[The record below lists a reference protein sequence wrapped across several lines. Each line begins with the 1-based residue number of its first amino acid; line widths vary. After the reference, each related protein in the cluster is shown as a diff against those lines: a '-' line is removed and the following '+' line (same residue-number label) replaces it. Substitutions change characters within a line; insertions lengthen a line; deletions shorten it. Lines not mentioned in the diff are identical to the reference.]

1 MKKAIVGSSMS
12 SNDSINPGYVREV
25 SRRILV
31 NTAKIIVGKKRVLR
45 HILIALYAGGHVLLE
60 GVPGVAKTLMAKTIA
75 RSIGLTYSRIQATPD
90 LLPSDIIGTFVY
102 DPKTGEFRPRKG
114 PIFANIVLFDEIN
127 RASPRTQSALLEA
140 MQEKQVTIEG
150 VTFKLPEP
158 FMVIA
163 TMNPIEMEGT
173 FPLPEAQLDRF
184 LLKVIVD
191 YPSKEE
197 TVKILQRIHSI
208 ERFTIK
214 PVVSG
219 DDIMRVRSM
228 LPYVK
233 VSPAVMKYIVDI
245 VEETRNHPHVR
256 LGGSPRA
263 AIALYL
269 CSKANAL
276 IDGRGYVLPD
286 DVKYVA
292 HPVLRHR
299 IILSPEAEFEGVSTE
314 KVIDDV
320 LNKVPVPMP
329 EIEEHVEEEGEEEEI
344 V

>member
-1 MKKAIVGSSMS
+1 MESRKF
-12 SNDSINPGYVREV
+12 SINMDPSFVYKITKSIVDEV
-25 SRRILV
+25 S
-31 NTAKIIVGKKRVLR
+31 KIIVGKLDIINY
-45 HILIALYAGGHVLLE
+45 ILIALYSGGHVLLE

-75 RSIGLTYSRIQATPD
+75 RTFNMTYSRIQATPD

-140 MQEKQVTIEG
+140 MQERQVTIEG

-163 TMNPIEMEGT
+163 TQNPIEMEGT

-191 YPSKEE
+191 YPSREE
-197 TVKILQRIHSI
+197 SIEILRRIHFI
-208 ERFTIK
+208 EEF
-214 PVVSG
+214 
-219 DDIMRVRSM
+219 RVNAVADASDVLKIRVM
-228 LPYVK
+228 LPHVR
-233 VSPAVMKYIVDI
+233 VSREVMDYIVSI
-245 VEETRNHPHVR
+245 VEESRKHPHVR

-263 AIALYL
+263 SIALYL
-269 CSKANAL
+269 CSKARAL
-276 IDGRGYVLPD
+276 IEGREYVIPD

-292 HPVLRHR
+292 YPVLRHR
-299 IILSPEAEFEGVSTE
+299 IILKPEAELEGITTDQ
-314 KVIDDV
+314 VISEILKTV
-320 LNKVPVPMP
+320 KVPTPG
-329 EIEEHVEEEGEEEEI
+329 VEG
-344 V
+344 

>member
-1 MKKAIVGSSMS
+1 MESRKF
-12 SNDSINPGYVREV
+12 SINMNPGFVYKITKSIVDEV
-25 SRRILV
+25 S
-31 NTAKIIVGKKRVLR
+31 KIIVGKLDIVNY
-45 HILIALYAGGHVLLE
+45 ILIALYSGGHVLLE

-75 RSIGLTYSRIQATPD
+75 RTFNMTYSRIQATPD

-140 MQEKQVTIEG
+140 MQERQVTIEG
-150 VTFKLPEP
+150 ITFKLPEP

-163 TMNPIEMEGT
+163 TQNPIEMEGT

-191 YPSKEE
+191 YPSREE
-197 TVKILQRIHSI
+197 SIEILRRIHFI
-208 ERFTIK
+208 EEFRVNAVADASDVLKIREML
-214 PVVSG
+214 PHVRVSG
-219 DDIMRVRSM
+219 E
-228 LPYVK
+228 
-233 VSPAVMKYIVDI
+233 VMDYIVSI
-245 VEETRNHPHVR
+245 VEESRKHPHVR

-263 AIALYL
+263 GIALYL
-269 CSKANAL
+269 CSKAKAL
-276 IDGRGYVLPD
+276 IEGREYVIPD

-299 IILSPEAEFEGVSTE
+299 IILKPEAELEGITTDQ
-314 KVIDDV
+314 VISEILKTV
-320 LNKVPVPMP
+320 KVPTPG
-329 EIEEHVEEEGEEEEI
+329 VED
-344 V
+344 